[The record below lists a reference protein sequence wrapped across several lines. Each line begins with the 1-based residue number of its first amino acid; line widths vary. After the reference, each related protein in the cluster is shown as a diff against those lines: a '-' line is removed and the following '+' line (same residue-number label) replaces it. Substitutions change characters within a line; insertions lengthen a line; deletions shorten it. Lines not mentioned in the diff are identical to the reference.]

1 MGGILLDMFQK
12 PIGIFTQLEKNSFL
26 PLIIPPDAGS
36 RGGNCRPPTDSPS
49 RMSRRVCSTNL
60 IGAFINV
67 TPIVDLLKYRLDG
80 LVVARFCGAHKIVVL
95 NIQCFPQHL
104 KGSDDFVN
112 IGGGGGQPSFVGR
125 PLDFLAVF
133 IGACEKKILLARQN
147 DANGL
152 KNLPQ
157 SSYRHDRYANDY
169 WDNRLALLGKNVRLS
184 QHFLLRTLKKPSSF
198 RDESNTHAV
207 PPNFTAASANLQNR
221 LRKQPRLD
229 CDNGIRPAAY
239 S

>member
-80 LVVARFCGAHKIVVL
+80 LVVARFCGAHK
-95 NIQCFPQHL
+95 
-104 KGSDDFVN
+104 
-112 IGGGGGQPSFVGR
+112 
-125 PLDFLAVF
+125 
-133 IGACEKKILLARQN
+133 
-147 DANGL
+147 
-152 KNLPQ
+152 
-157 SSYRHDRYANDY
+157 SSYSIFSVSHN
-169 WDNRLALLGKNVRLS
+169 
-184 QHFLLRTLKKPSSF
+184 TLKEATISS
-198 RDESNTHAV
+198 T
-207 PPNFTAASANLQNR
+207 
-221 LRKQPRLD
+221 
-229 CDNGIRPAAY
+229 
-239 S
+239 